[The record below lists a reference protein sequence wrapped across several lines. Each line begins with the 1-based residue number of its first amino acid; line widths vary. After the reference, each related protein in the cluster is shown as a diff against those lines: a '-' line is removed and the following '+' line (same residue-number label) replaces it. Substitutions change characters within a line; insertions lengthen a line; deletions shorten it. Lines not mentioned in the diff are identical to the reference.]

1 MAPSRTVTELA
12 AGADF
17 SGELSGLEETL
28 NGIML
33 NELRIWLLRSLMS
46 KCLVTRD
53 ILYFA
58 MNQADL
64 RISNKK
70 LDNVTMKHAMLS
82 KIRDAK
88 QTLKT
93 QVKQKEVYLNT
104 IKQKLGGEGFRLK
117 HWLAKIKKPISRD
130 RQKKMRKYEQKI
142 RHYQQIQKVQ

>member
-93 QVKQKEVYLNT
+93 QRWNPLILLCFPETL
-104 IKQKLGGEGFRLK
+104 FRLRK
-117 HWLAKIKKPISRD
+117 
-130 RQKKMRKYEQKI
+130 RQRSSSLE
-142 RHYQQIQKVQ
+142 RLLPLTTETCLGLPR

>member
-104 IKQKLGGEGFRLK
+104 IKQKL
-117 HWLAKIKKPISRD
+117 
-130 RQKKMRKYEQKI
+130 
-142 RHYQQIQKVQ
+142 